1 MCPRM
6 LMLFAALG
14 ASIPLPAQIQV
25 PQPQTPRQAL
35 IEMLLGNEA
44 DAFAKHLPEAARK
57 LLVHDENG
65 LYSSTVFRMAT
76 FGAKWRYAVNA
87 PRSSTLVRLY

>member
-1 MCPRM
+1 M